1 MRKRKNLSGE
11 KIFSI
16 VITCAIV
23 LTLAVGVV
31 SVVKNSQSNSN
42 PENMV
47 DLNETKAV
55 ADNTQAE
62 QDKDSQNLAMK
73 ENIEEST
80 ASVTPNNVAQETEK
94 DDENQAVASPTGA
107 SAQYSF
113 SENDTLKWPADGSV
127 IMKYNMENTVYFKTL
142 GVYKVNPA
150 IMIGGDVGNEVDA
163 SASGVVKSITTNEE
177 TGLTMT
183 IDIGNGYLTTYGQLD
198 NVVLKEGSTVVAG
211 DKIGTIAEPT
221 KYYTKEGS
229 NVYFKLTKDDA
240 PVDPT
245 MYLE

>member
-1 MRKRKNLSGE
+1 
-11 KIFSI
+11 
-16 VITCAIV
+16 
-23 LTLAVGVV
+23 
-31 SVVKNSQSNSN
+31 
-42 PENMV
+42 
-47 DLNETKAV
+47 
-55 ADNTQAE
+55 
-62 QDKDSQNLAMK
+62 
-73 ENIEEST
+73 
-80 ASVTPNNVAQETEK
+80 
-94 DDENQAVASPTGA
+94 
-107 SAQYSF
+107 
-113 SENDTLKWPADGSV
+113 
-127 IMKYNMENTVYFKTL
+127 MKYNMENTVYFKTL